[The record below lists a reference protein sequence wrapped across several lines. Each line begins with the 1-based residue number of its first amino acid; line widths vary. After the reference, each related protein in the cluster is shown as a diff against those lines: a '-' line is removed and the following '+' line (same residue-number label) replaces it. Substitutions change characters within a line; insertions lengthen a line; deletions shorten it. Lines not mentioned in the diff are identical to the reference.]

1 MFTKQFQY
9 NDEDSYGEED
19 VLATTKV
26 RQMMQEMTDEQR
38 EMIQRYL
45 IVNTGFDRYDEM
57 RVQIKTVQKDIM
69 RRKCK
74 GNHGEG
80 QSEEF
85 EALITQLC
93 DTAVQFDHLS
103 FKTQ

>member
-1 MFTKQFQY
+1 MVSRFLILTT
-9 NDEDSYGEED
+9 SY
-19 VLATTKV
+19 
-26 RQMMQEMTDEQR
+26 
-38 EMIQRYL
+38 
-45 IVNTGFDRYDEM
+45 DRYDEM

-69 RRKCK
+69 SRKCK

-93 DTAVQFDHLS
+93 DLAS
-103 FKTQ
+103 